1 MIKNLLHSFTAFL
14 LLSLMMAGCQKKGTP
29 VEEEDEQTIDAVFM
43 ALDENA
49 PPLDC
54 GEGGTPVPVFYT
66 EEIANGFCRLDVP
79 LVDSAAK
86 SKRGIGAVI
95 KNKAAFDKFFTC
107 REIRPPIDFD
117 NYFVLAGLYRHH
129 SGAFFKN
136 HEILLCGD
144 TIVFKVNMTKG
155 AQAASYSV
163 FSMVSVEKK
172 YSNMAIHFEMEF
184 TD

>member
-1 MIKNLLHSFTAFL
+1 MPKLSFTAFL
-14 LLSLMMAGCQKKGTP
+14 LLSLLMAGCQKKGAP
-29 VEEEDEQTIDAVFM
+29 HEEEEEQTIDAVFM

-49 PPLDC
+49 PPLNC

-66 EEIANGFCRLDVP
+66 EEIANGFCRLEVP

-95 KNKAAFDKFFTC
+95 RNKAAFDKFFTC
-107 REIRPPIDFD
+107 RETRPPIDFD
-117 NYFVLAGLYRHH
+117 KYFVLAGFYRHH

-136 HEILLCGD
+136 HEILQCGD
-144 TIVFKVNMTKG
+144 SIFFKIHMKKG
-155 AQAASYSV
+155 LQAATYSV
-163 FSMVSVEKK
+163 FSMVSIEKK